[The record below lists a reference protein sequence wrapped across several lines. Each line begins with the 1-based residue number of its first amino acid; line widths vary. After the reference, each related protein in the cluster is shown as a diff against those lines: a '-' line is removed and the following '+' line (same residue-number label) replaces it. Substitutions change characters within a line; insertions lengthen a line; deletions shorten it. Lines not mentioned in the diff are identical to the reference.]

1 MPPKSSIK
9 NNYVGTMYEIA
20 ATLILYVMASVMLGV
35 AGAWVY
41 LLKSMTATFRRVPRL
56 GDNAA
61 DDNAER
67 RNCARNY
74 NAQDMNHAQDGSIKN
89 ISHAN
94 GGQKPMVSVIL
105 PARNETDYIRKCLDS
120 LASQD
125 YENYEVIA
133 IDDSSDD
140 DTFEIISQCAR
151 KYPGVIVPVSA
162 RPKPE
167 GWMGKN
173 WACMEGY
180 QKAKGDL
187 LLFTDADTRH
197 DKNVITLAVKYFDE
211 NNLDALT
218 VMPKMLAPDFWIKTS
233 LPMISVFLHTRFSAL
248 NVNDPKSRTGY
259 FFGSF
264 FILKRDTYESV
275 GTHKSVRGEMIEDG
289 ALGRKTKEAGHN
301 MRMVRGEHLIDAVWA
316 RDLNTLW
323 HALRRLIIPLRAQN
337 GLAVTSCIVIAIA
350 FLLFMPFLSLG
361 IAAALTVA
369 ATTTTAAAAVVPPP
383 PDDTKKADLLFP
395 ALIMF
400 FASTVASGLVWA
412 GSILESKTGLHI
424 GSAYGLFAPLGG
436 LVVSAGFLA
445 GLLSSNPSLVW
456 RGRTYAASDIS
467 DKQFAAV

>member
-1 MPPKSSIK
+1 
-9 NNYVGTMYEIA
+9 MYEIA
-20 ATLILYVMASVMLGV
+20 ATLILYAMASIMLGV
-35 AGAWVY
+35 AGAWTY
-41 LLKSMTATFRRVPRL
+41 LLKSMVATFRHVPRL
-56 GDNAA
+56 
-61 DDNAER
+61 DDNANNDSAEQSNR
-67 RNCARNY
+67 ARAC
-74 NAQDMNHAQDGSIKN
+74 NAQNVHCEQDNNIKN
-89 ISHAN
+89 TSHAN
-94 GGQKPMVSVIL
+94 GRQKPMVSIIL
-105 PARNETDYIRKCLDS
+105 PARNETNYIKKCLDS

-140 DTFEIISQCAR
+140 DTLEIINRCAQ
-151 KYPGVIVPVSA
+151 KHPDVIMPVSA

-218 VMPKMLAPDFWIKTS
+218 VMPRMLAPDFWIKTS

-248 NVNDPKSRTGY
+248 NVNDPKSKTGY

-275 GTHKSVRGEMIEDG
+275 GTHKGVRGEMIEDG

-316 RDLNTLW
+316 RDLNTLR
-323 HALRRLIIPLRAQN
+323 HALKRLVIPLRAQN
-337 GLAVTSCIVIAIA
+337 GLTVTSGIIIAIA

-361 IAAALTVA
+361 IAAALAAPATIA
-369 ATTTTAAAAVVPPP
+369 ATMAPLL
-383 PDDTKKADLLFP
+383 PDDAAKASLPLP

-400 FASTVASGLVWA
+400 FASAVASGLVWA
-412 GSILESKTGLHI
+412 GSILESKTGLRI
-424 GSAYGLFAPLGG
+424 GFVYGLFAPLGG